1 MQMHEAWFSA
11 FRDDFGP
18 TSYGNGGHLAINFR
32 VSSGVDLPFYAPF
45 LAPHLL
51 PGLHRALPCIHRRL
65 SRDPREAPSHLR
77 HPYATSHRGRFAD
90 RYAFAHAHCFGSRYE
105 SFGVSASMIAF

>member
-32 VSSGVDLPFYAPF
+32 LLICF
-45 LAPHLL
+45 LVFIVPYLAFIVVFPGIREKRLATFVTLTLHLTV
-51 PGLHRALPCIHRRL
+51 GALL
-65 SRDPREAPSHLR
+65 
-77 HPYATSHRGRFAD
+77 T
-90 RYAFAHAHCFGSRYE
+90 
-105 SFGVSASMIAF
+105 